1 MNKFFNNLLK
11 CDKSGKLEG
20 ERKERNRKKKKK
32 KVAFELL
39 AATVKLS
46 LLYCHISWDKPRFKS
61 SIGIDIGGVDL

>member
-1 MNKFFNNLLK
+1 MIKVENW
-11 CDKSGKLEG
+11 
-20 ERKERNRKKKKK
+20 KEKEKKGIEKKKKEEE